1 MRDAPDLVSVIVT
14 TRNNHATLDACLR
27 SITAQTYTPIELVV
41 VDRDSTDDTKEIA
54 RTYTQH
60 VLNHG
65 PERSAQRNFGVAS
78 ATGKYV
84 VIIDSDME
92 LEPEV
97 IAACVASMHQNPGA
111 AGVII
116 PEVSF
121 GQGFWAQCKRL
132 ERSFYVGV
140 DGIEAARFF
149 KRSDYIGVGGY
160 DESMVSGEDWDLS
173 RRIGERGNNVRIT
186 PFIHHNEGNLKLWQ
200 TLKKKLYYA
209 GKARHYMAK
218 NTVGSQLN
226 KQVSPLQRYKLFFS
240 KPHKL
245 FEKPVTG
252 IGMLF
257 MKTCEFGFGA
267 VGYFFGGEDIK
278 RGREAHSS

>member
-1 MRDAPDLVSVIVT
+1 MDDADRVSVIVT
-14 TRNNHATLDACLR
+14 TRNNHATLDKCLR
-27 SITAQTYTPIELVV
+27 SIAGQTYAPIELIV

-60 VLNHG
+60 VHNHG

-97 IAACVASMHQNPGA
+97 IAACVASMHSEPNAP
-111 AGVII
+111 GVII
-116 PEVSF
+116 GEQSF

-149 KRSDYIGVGGY
+149 KRDTYMSVGGY
-160 DESMVSGEDWDLS
+160 DETMVSGEDWDLS
-173 RRIGERGNNVRIT
+173 RRIGEQGKIMRIT
-186 PFIHHNEGNLKLWQ
+186 PLIHHNEGHLKLWQ

-209 GKARHYMAK
+209 GKARNYLAK

-245 FEKPVTG
+245 FEKPLTG

-267 VGYFFGGEDIK
+267 AGYFFGGENGPS
-278 RGREAHSS
+278 RGKEARTS